1 MLITL
6 SSFTFSW
13 CSMKWIIID
22 NQVIWL
28 NEYGKVD
35 IDIYVPFPEQKLDL
49 VVSYLIPWSDT
60 INRDEEEIL
69 GDVVYNKGDHKR
81 VTFYLIANYLCERSK
96 GKEYELDWKPFLMK
110 VLCVD
115 RLSWEMDKWYYHH
128 KLKKYRNIFGDIVE

>member
-1 MLITL
+1 
-6 SSFTFSW
+6 
-13 CSMKWIIID
+13 MKWIIID

-81 VTFYLIANYLCERSK
+81 VTFYLIANYLCERCK
-96 GKEYELDWKPFLMK
+96 GKEHELDWKPFLMK